1 MKMFEMSFDS
11 AYFTDSEKLP
21 KKIDGCYYDI
31 MGEKE
36 NINFSNPSFVG
47 DIILGVKAYSEKW
60 LFKVCGE
67 KIYIAPVFRREIYD
81 ESLAKEFYNNSE
93 NQFRL
98 KRLIKENFKE
108 INEFIKRHYLEFDV
122 VCSFSEDLFVRINSE
137 YEGNLFRKVLIKYEE
152 YAEEWFYQITNWD
165 GWLSILLEPFIEFN
179 KEVLFKKTPLK
190 LDVINYHSE
199 IQEKILESYEM
210 GFGNRVYAK
219 EGEMGFGNRVYAK
232 EGDTLLEKHK
242 NKISSLKM
250 DNLEIIVNTDGGDFD
265 YESLF
270 DSQTKIR
277 RYVQSDSGCTY
288 ITHYKIDI
296 KENNQTHIVRD
307 NKIAKVLIQ
316 FKSKPIKS
324 QVLNKK

>member
-1 MKMFEMSFDS
+1 M
-11 AYFTDSEKLP
+11 
-21 KKIDGCYYDI
+21 
-31 MGEKE
+31 
-36 NINFSNPSFVG
+36 
-47 DIILGVKAYSEKW
+47 
-60 LFKVCGE
+60 
-67 KIYIAPVFRREIYD
+67 
-81 ESLAKEFYNNSE
+81 
-93 NQFRL
+93 
-98 KRLIKENFKE
+98 
-108 INEFIKRHYLEFDV
+108 
-122 VCSFSEDLFVRINSE
+122 
-137 YEGNLFRKVLIKYEE
+137 LIKYEE

-219 EGEMGFGNRVYAK
+219 
-232 EGDTLLEKHK
+232 DTLLEQHK
-242 NKISSLKM
+242 NKISSFKM
-250 DNLEIIVNTDGGDFD
+250 DNLEIIVNPDGGDFD

-296 KENNQTHIVRD
+296 KENNQTPIVRD

-316 FKSKPIKS
+316 FKSKPI
-324 QVLNKK
+324 

>member
-36 NINFSNPSFVG
+36 DINFSEPSFVG
-47 DIILGVKAYSEKW
+47 DIILGVKYYDEKW
-60 LFKVCGE
+60 LFKICGE
-67 KIYIAPVFRREIYD
+67 KLYVAPVFRSEVYD
-81 ESLAKEFYNNSE
+81 ESLAQEFYNNSE

-219 EGEMGFGNRVYAK
+219 EG
-232 EGDTLLEKHK
+232 DTLLEQHK
-242 NKISSLKM
+242 NKISSFKM
-250 DNLEIIVNTDGGDFD
+250 DNLEIIVNPDGGDFD

-296 KENNQTHIVRD
+296 KENNQTPIVRD